1 MPHDDTSNS
10 LSLDGA
16 ASIVLPPTGRGS
28 DGPGEEPR
36 RPNYLRFQIQV
47 LKALILRDLVSRDS
61 SRLGFVL
68 QIIMSLGV
76 FGSILVIWGV
86 RGKVIATEL
95 PFFVFLITGFPPWQA
110 FMSTYTRLLSKTHN
124 TEALLFFPQITKLDL
139 IIANTVVNL
148 FLDTVVFIILMVIAC
163 VVYSKLPDNLPGVM
177 ILYWSCVWLGAAMGL
192 CMSPLQRL
200 APTVV
205 AFLNMPLRLGMWLSG
220 AIFSVNRLPAYF
232 QPYLKWN
239 PMLHA
244 IEGIRHNWADDYQVP
259 IYSPMYIVAC
269 GLILTLFGLALERG
283 TRRFVGD

>member
-1 MPHDDTSNS
+1 MAPDDTANS
-10 LSLDGA
+10 LSLNA
-16 ASIVLPPTGRGS
+16 ASSIELPHGRGP
-28 DGPGEEPR
+28 DEPVEERGR

-47 LKALILRDLVSRDS
+47 LRALILRDLVSRDS

-68 QIIMSLGV
+68 QIIMSLAV
-76 FGSILVIWGV
+76 FGTIIVIWGV
-86 RGKVIATEL
+86 RGKVIASEL

-110 FMSTYTRLLSKTHN
+110 FMSTYTKLLSKTH
-124 TEALLFFPQITKLDL
+124 TSEALLFFPQITKLDL

-163 VVYSKLPDNLPGVM
+163 VVYMQLPDNLPGVM
-177 ILYWSCVWLGAAMGL
+177 ILYWSCVWLGAALGL

-200 APTVV
+200 MPTVV

-220 AIFSVNRLPAYF
+220 AIFSVNRLPAYL

-244 IEGIRHNWADDYQVP
+244 IEGIRHNWSTDYDVP
-259 IYSPMYIVAC
+259 IYSPVYIVGC
-269 GLILTLFGLALERG
+269 GLVLTLFGLALERG

>member
-1 MPHDDTSNS
+1 MAPDDTANS
-10 LSLDGA
+10 LSLNA
-16 ASIVLPPTGRGS
+16 ASSIELPQGRGP
-28 DGPGEEPR
+28 DEPAEERGP

-76 FGSILVIWGV
+76 FGSIIVIWGV
-86 RGKVIATEL
+86 RGKVIASEL

-110 FMSTYTRLLSKTHN
+110 FMSTYTRLLSKTH
-124 TEALLFFPQITKLDL
+124 TSEALLFFPQITKLDL

-163 VVYSKLPDNLPGVM
+163 VVYSQLPDNLPGVM
-177 ILYWSCVWLGAAMGL
+177 ILYWSCVWLGAALGL

-200 APTVV
+200 MPTVV

-244 IEGIRHNWADDYQVP
+244 IEGIRHNWSTDYDVP
-259 IYSPMYIVAC
+259 IYSPVYIVAC
-269 GLILTLFGLALERG
+269 GLVLTLFGLALERG